1 MLNSLTFML
10 IGIVTFLGPTK
21 VLALDSCG
29 TTLLKNSVE
38 LVKSDGNY
46 KLVSTQTIKV
56 DSDLKEDFIK
66 SLYEAESEARTEI
79 LRFLEMKC
87 IGDECFHPKKIS
99 DPPKLNKQLEMM
111 VTSSKC
117 HIRKKYLVVKVEY
130 ST

>member
-10 IGIVTFLGPTK
+10 IGIVSFLAPTK

-29 TTLLKNSVE
+29 TDLIRNSIE
-38 LVKSDGNY
+38 LVNTEGKY
-46 KLVSTQTIKV
+46 KLVSTQKV
-56 DSDLKEDFIK
+56 KVGSNLKEELVK
-66 SLYEAESEARTEI
+66 SLFLAESNARTEI

-117 HIRKKYLVVKVEY
+117 HIREKYLVVKVEY
-130 ST
+130 SL

>member
-10 IGIVTFLGPTK
+10 IGIVSFLAPNK

-29 TTLLKNSVE
+29 TNLPRNGVE
-38 LVKSDGNY
+38 LVNTEGKY
-46 KLVSTQTIKV
+46 KLVSTQKV
-56 DSDLKEDFIK
+56 KVGSNLKEEFVK
-66 SLYEAESEARTEI
+66 SLFMAESNARTEI

-99 DPPKLNKQLEMM
+99 DPPKLNRQLEMM

-117 HIRKKYLVVKVEY
+117 HIREKYLVVKVEY
-130 ST
+130 SL

>member
-10 IGIVTFLGPTK
+10 IGIVTFLAPAK

-29 TTLLKNSVE
+29 TDLFRNGVE
-38 LVKSDGNY
+38 LVNTDGNY
-46 KLVSTQTIKV
+46 KLVSTQTAKV
-56 DSDLKEDFIK
+56 GSNLKEDFIK
-66 SLYEAESEARTEI
+66 SLFEAESNARTEI
-79 LRFLEMKC
+79 LRFLDMKC

-117 HIRKKYLVVKVEY
+117 HIRKRFLVVKVEY
-130 ST
+130 SL